1 VQRDRIRLITWLEEY
16 GPHFSDYD
24 QIDIALDSTPYAG
37 TTTTCEAMWMG
48 VPVVTLLADQPAN
61 RVGASLL
68 TQVGHPEWMANT
80 DQEFVRIASDLASD
94 VQSLDHLR
102 QNLR

>member
-1 VQRDRIRLITWLEEY
+1 
-16 GPHFSDYD
+16 
-24 QIDIALDSTPYAG
+24 
-37 TTTTCEAMWMG
+37 MG
-48 VPVVTLLADQPAN
+48 VPVVTLLADQPAT

-68 TQVGHPEWMANT
+68 TQVGHPEWMANP

-102 QNLR
+102 QNLRQDMLNSTLGNAKLFARTIEPAYRKLWQTWCDQVYPQDAAS